1 MRIYFVGVHSWV
13 DIVEVIKSPDSYVV
27 LGHRFLSKLKE
38 LLPHIG

>member
-13 DIVEVIKSPDSYVV
+13 DIVEVIKSSDSYVV